1 MRTLLGVSIA
11 AAILASAFQPA
22 GAATD
27 SRYQN
32 AQGGVVCK
40 PSDMISNSYIKAKAT
55 GLRNEGTAGAFV
67 ICGFESS
74 NSRSDFGTIQ
84 SITMGLYGLNGVSAS
99 VSCTAVNGFANSSPI
114 YATKAVTTNAN
125 GTAVLLTFDASDFGG
140 TAGDTLPDSDFWS
153 ITCSLPG
160 KSSIGYMVTKFLVNV
175 ASPPA

>member
-1 MRTLLGVSIA
+1 MRNLLGVSIA
-11 AAILASAFQPA
+11 AAFLASAFQPA
-22 GAATD
+22 GAATE
-27 SRYQN
+27 SRFQN

-40 PSDMISNSYIKAKAT
+40 PSDSVSNAYVKAKAT
-55 GLRNEGTAGAFV
+55 GLRNEGTASTFV

-84 SITMGLYGLNGVSAS
+84 SITMGLYGLGVSSS
-99 VSCTAVNGFANSSPI
+99 VSCTAVNGFASSSPI

-140 TAGDTLPDSDFWS
+140 TAGDALPDSDFWS
-153 ITCSLPG
+153 ITCTLPG

-175 ASPPA
+175 PNPPA